1 MCPGSF
7 LRQVR
12 VRSQDLDPRR
22 PPSAGLPFLSLPCRC
37 RRKAGGGRAGPG
49 LLGARRGL
57 PDVQLGG
64 GQGGPRRRAVPPVLA
79 GPEVGVAVGA
89 ARPPGP
95 VGLRSPRAL
104 RPRRAYREQEC
115 PRYEANNRGVH
126 VRCRFDDVSRLQRH
140 IQFWVNGT
148 SRRSGIPCSD
158 LCVELPEIGESRA
171 CLCTLVSELSGPDE
185 ITPWS
190 QGWWLLRPISA
201 PVPAWLLLCVSS
213 SAMCTP
219 VLGVGPPQSR
229 TSSSQHP
236 SARSRRG
243 GRVTLLARLASVA
256 PSGRLL
262 TCLQGAWP
270 SCPLGHPRLPG
281 LTPWSHQW
289 AHPPKQATCPL
300 SSFEGRRP
308 FVELER
314 EAGSHGLH
322 GCREEGGELG
332 RRLSVGWNF

>member
-158 LCVELPEIGESRA
+158 LCVELPEIERLSPPHITATCNKSYSMMEWKVLSHFNHRFLYELQIQKGTDPASTEKVSVPRVPRTGHPEAQVCFPYCAASPPCRTPRGPHAPTPRSPGVGAEGKQLGREVLSSR
-171 CLCTLVSELSGPDE
+171 G
-185 ITPWS
+185 
-190 QGWWLLRPISA
+190 
-201 PVPAWLLLCVSS
+201 SS
-213 SAMCTP
+213 SVTASPPLSRIRTP
-219 VLGVGPPQSR
+219 VVGLR
-229 TSSSQHP
+229 ASSSG
-236 SARSRRG
+236 RS
-243 GRVTLLARLASVA
+243 
-256 PSGRLL
+256 
-262 TCLQGAWP
+262 
-270 SCPLGHPRLPG
+270 
-281 LTPWSHQW
+281 
-289 AHPPKQATCPL
+289 
-300 SSFEGRRP
+300 SS
-308 FVELER
+308 
-314 EAGSHGLH
+314 
-322 GCREEGGELG
+322 
-332 RRLSVGWNF
+332 